1 MYKFNFTFQSGGA
14 WEKSRGRPYRK
25 DLEPNYTQ
33 LPFVTVQVMEWDKL
47 GGTLGKKLLIGQLLI
62 FSCVLHSSNQV
73 TRCVQVEI
81 VTL

>member
-25 DLEPNYTQ
+25 DLEPSYTQ

-47 GGTLGKKLLIGQLLI
+47 GGTLGKKLLTE
-62 FSCVLHSSNQV
+62 HS
-73 TRCVQVEI
+73 
-81 VTL
+81 